1 MSVLITK
8 QGLLDTIQ
16 DAGRYG
22 YQHLGINP
30 SGAMDIVA
38 ATVANMLAG
47 NDKDEAVIELHF
59 PASTF
64 LFEDDC
70 MIALS
75 GADFHATINNES
87 IPLNN
92 AVIVP
97 KGSVLQFT
105 QYKQGGRCYLAA
117 HGGWDIDYW
126 LNSYSTNIKAA
137 AGGYEGRALKKND
150 MVHLKTTQ
158 YIFSA
163 QIENRFV
170 ALPMNADVSPCYYPS
185 QKIRC
190 VAGNEYNWLTDD
202 AKEIFEFSFFRITV
216 HSDRM
221 GYCLHGNVL
230 KATNSKQLISSAV
243 TRGTIQLLPSGE
255 LIILMADHQT
265 TGGYPKIAHV
275 ISADMPKLAQM
286 KPNEFIQF
294 ELITY
299 FEAEYLYIQ
308 QQQYL
313 QQLEDTINL
322 QLRRFFSSNA
332 YY

>member
-22 YQHLGINP
+22 CQHLGINP
-30 SGAMDIVA
+30 GGAMDIVA

-70 MIALS
+70 MMALS

-163 QIENRFV
+163 QIENSFSV
-170 ALPMNADVSPCYYPS
+170 LPVHADVSPCYSPS

-202 AKEIFEFSFFRITV
+202 AKEIFEFSFFR
-216 HSDRM
+216 
-221 GYCLHGNVL
+221 
-230 KATNSKQLISSAV
+230 SSAV

-299 FEAEYLYIQ
+299 SEAEYLYIQ